1 MAENDQHL
9 KHGKAL
15 CGKVFGR
22 FVETFNALV
31 DFMLGIKG
39 DADGKNGEG
48 HITYDR
54 ENNIIRC
61 DGCGG
66 NDGSGSGVTANE
78 KSGLTVDEGEIDIS
92 GREDD
97 DAFGIHTMTVKG
109 DGENEED
116 KTVKFIGTDDVE
128 IKPVPKNFGPH
139 TLKVKTGEGEDDK
152 KEYQI
157 LAAEDVEIET
167 KPKTDCVESLNGETG
182 DLEITGGHKV
192 NVSKDGK
199 TIVVSLDES
208 KEDPKPDP
216 NTNCGDHPGS
226 EEGGGV
232 IVGPA
237 GGGGSGAG
245 VPAEGGA
252 GSSGVGCDC

>member
-66 NDGSGSGVTANE
+66 KVGSANE
-78 KSGLTVDEGEIDIS
+78 KSGLTVHDGEIDIS
-92 GREDD
+92 GREED
-97 DAFGIHTMTVKG
+97 DAFGIRTMTVKG
-109 DGENEED
+109 DEDEKD
-116 KTVKFIGTDDVE
+116 KTVKFIGT
-128 IKPVPKNFGPH
+128 
-139 TLKVKTGEGEDDK
+139 
-152 KEYQI
+152 
-157 LAAEDVEIET
+157 EDVKIPAGGVT
-167 KPKTDCVESLNGETG
+167 SLNGLTG
-182 DLEITGGHKV
+182 ALTIIGGKSV
-192 NVSKDGK
+192 KIEVAGKNVIRISIEEGK
-199 TIVVSLDES
+199 E
-208 KEDPKPDP
+208 PDP
-216 NTNCGDHPGS
+216 VPTLPADPCEHPGDIQGTGT
-226 EEGGGV
+226 GGGV
-232 IVGPA
+232 PAEEEDSGHGGGAAA
-237 GGGGSGAG
+237 GGGGGVQADGDAHAG
-245 VPAEGGA
+245 EP
-252 GSSGVGCDC
+252 CPDCSPTK

>member
-66 NDGSGSGVTANE
+66 KGGGGGGDDPDEPESPE
-78 KSGLTVDEGEIDIS
+78 DVDPY
-92 GREDD
+92 EDD
-97 DAFGIHTMTVKG
+97 DDYDPDDDQDLWYENPEDSPSPGGKG
-109 DGENEED
+109 
-116 KTVKFIGTDDVE
+116 
-128 IKPVPKNFGPH
+128 
-139 TLKVKTGEGEDDK
+139 
-152 KEYQI
+152 
-157 LAAEDVEIET
+157 
-167 KPKTDCVESLNGETG
+167 
-182 DLEITGGHKV
+182 GG
-192 NVSKDGK
+192 G
-199 TIVVSLDES
+199 
-208 KEDPKPDP
+208 
-216 NTNCGDHPGS
+216 G
-226 EEGGGV
+226 EGGG
-232 IVGPA
+232 
-237 GGGGSGAG
+237 GGGCNDWSGDPGAG
-245 VPAEGGA
+245 LGGEA
-252 GSSGVGCDC
+252 NSGWSGDNCGSINDFSR